1 MILTNAIKKH
11 LEKILT
17 QPPEDREIS
26 FYMDLLVSLASNPHS
41 MTGDENIGYLGDE
54 DVPKYILRTA
64 DNLIEL
70 LLKTGGAK

>member
-26 FYMDLLVSLASNPHS
+26 FYMDLLVSLASNPTINTLS
-41 MTGDENIGYLGDE
+41 NENISLQIID
-54 DVPKYILRTA
+54 RA
-64 DNLIEL
+64 DTLIKKLME
-70 LLKTGGAK
+70 KEQ